1 MVPGTHL
8 VLLLNETYFFFFIII
23 KLSYF
28 FHLVHSIMKVHL
40 IATTNKTIKTMNPHD
55 AKMEMLME
63 ENSRLRR
70 QLEAFMKEKND
81 DIENVFRNK
90 LDHVRS
96 SSRSIKKKDSKTNLS
111 PRPVQALQ

>member
-1 MVPGTHL
+1 
-8 VLLLNETYFFFFIII
+8 
-23 KLSYF
+23 
-28 FHLVHSIMKVHL
+28 
-40 IATTNKTIKTMNPHD
+40 MNPHD